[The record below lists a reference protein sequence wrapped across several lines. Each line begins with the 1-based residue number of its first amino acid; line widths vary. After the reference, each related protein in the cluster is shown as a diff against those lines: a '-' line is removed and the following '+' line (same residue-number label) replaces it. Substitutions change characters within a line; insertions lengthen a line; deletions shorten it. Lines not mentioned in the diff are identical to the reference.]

1 MVFNSGYIDLIG
13 FEIIGH
19 RSVKPRCY
27 WLQCFQR
34 NKWESS
40 ETDKSIYSTK
50 AVGIVISPSL
60 NYVLLVLLTIQLH
73 FFKVMLLIIL

>member
-1 MVFNSGYIDLIG
+1 MVFNSGYIDFIG

-34 NKWESS
+34 NKWKSL
-40 ETDKSIYSTK
+40 ETGKSIYSTK
-50 AVGIVISPSL
+50 AVGI
-60 NYVLLVLLTIQLH
+60 
-73 FFKVMLLIIL
+73 